1 MKRALLPTEEL
12 IAFKSSFYLYMANSS
27 VQVFNPKSGKT
38 KTILEA
44 EENVKLTN
52 LIVRKNVLKPENN
65 MELSY
70 KRAHHPNKNL
80 DNNNILYYGKQS

>member
-1 MKRALLPTEEL
+1 
-12 IAFKSSFYLYMANSS
+12 MANSS

-65 MELSY
+65 MELSF
-70 KRAHHPNKNL
+70 KRAQHPNKNI
-80 DNNNILYYGKQS
+80 DNNNVLYYGKQS